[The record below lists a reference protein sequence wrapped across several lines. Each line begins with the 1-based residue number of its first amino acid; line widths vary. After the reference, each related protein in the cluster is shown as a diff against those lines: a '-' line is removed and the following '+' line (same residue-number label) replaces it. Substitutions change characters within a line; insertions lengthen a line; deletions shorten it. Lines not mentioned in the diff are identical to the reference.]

1 MSNRNVLIGLGVAG
15 LLLVMAKKVK
25 QYYDKLQ
32 VRFAGLTIDEL
43 ILTGNTT
50 VTFSLDIY
58 NPTPVDLT
66 VNSLIG
72 DVYVNNHY
80 VGVLSNNNEQV
91 ITAYSASRMQ
101 ATMTV
106 PTAKLASSLVNL
118 LRSNASNVTIC
129 YNGNIVVAGV
139 NLPLN
144 ITTNV

>member
-1 MSNRNVLIGLGVAG
+1 MNKKVLLGLGVAG
-15 LLLVMAKKVK
+15 LLLVMAKKGK

-32 VRFAGLTIDEL
+32 VKFAGFSIDEL
-43 ILTGNTT
+43 LLTGNTT
-50 VTFSLDIY
+50 VTFSMDIY

-72 DVYVNNHY
+72 DVYLNNHY

-91 ITAYSASRMQ
+91 IAAYSASRMQ
-101 ATMTV
+101 ATMSVSTGR
-106 PTAKLASSLVNL
+106 LAASLVKL
-118 LRSNASNVTIC
+118 LQSKATNVTIR

-139 NLPLN
+139 SLPLN

>member
-1 MSNRNVLIGLGVAG
+1 MNSKVLLCLGVAG
-15 LLLVMAKKVK
+15 LLLVMAKKAK

-32 VRFAGLTIDEL
+32 VRFAGFSIDEL

-66 VNSLIG
+66 VNSLMG
-72 DVYVNNHY
+72 DVYLNNHY

-91 ITAYSASRMQ
+91 IAAYSASRMQ
-101 ATMTV
+101 ATMSVSTGR
-106 PTAKLASSLVNL
+106 LAASLVKL
-118 LRSNASNVTIC
+118 LQSKANNVTIR

>member
-1 MSNRNVLIGLGVAG
+1 MNKKILLGLGVAG
-15 LLLVMAKKVK
+15 LLLVMKKAK
-25 QYYDKLQ
+25 QYYNKLQ
-32 VRFAGLTIDEL
+32 VRFAGFTIDEL

-50 VTFSLDIY
+50 ITFSLDIY

-66 VNSLIG
+66 VNSLMG

-80 VGVLSNNNEQV
+80 VGVLSNNNNQV

-106 PTAKLASSLVNL
+106 STAKLASSLVNL
-118 LRSNASNVTIC
+118 LRSNTSNVTIR

>member
-1 MSNRNVLIGLGVAG
+1 MNKKVLLGLGVAG
-15 LLLVMAKKVK
+15 LLLVMAKKAK

-32 VRFAGLTIDEL
+32 VRFAGFSIDEL
-43 ILTGNTT
+43 ILTGSTT

-66 VNSLIG
+66 VNSLMG
-72 DVYVNNHY
+72 DVYLNNHY

-91 ITAYSASRMQ
+91 IAAYSASRMQ
-101 ATMTV
+101 ATMSVSTGR
-106 PTAKLASSLVNL
+106 LAASLVKL
-118 LRSNASNVTIC
+118 LQTKATNVTIK

-139 NLPLN
+139 NLPLS